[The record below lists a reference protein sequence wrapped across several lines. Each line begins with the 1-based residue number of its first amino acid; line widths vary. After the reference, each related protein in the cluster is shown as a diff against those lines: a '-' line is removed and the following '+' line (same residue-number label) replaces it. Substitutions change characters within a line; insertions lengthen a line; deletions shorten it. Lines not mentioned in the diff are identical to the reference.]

1 MTVNDPAGQTWY
13 SLPEVAEILDIR
25 LRDVRALLRDHT
37 LAGKRRDGEDSPFL
51 VPADFLLTAE
61 DGAAEPG
68 PVPSLRGT
76 LIQLTDGGFT
86 TDEAVDWLL
95 TEQPE
100 LGATPIAALRARRIH
115 EVRRVAQTR
124 AV

>member
-1 MTVNDPAGQTWY
+1 MTIDDSTGMRWY
-13 SLPEVAEILDIR
+13 SLPEVAELLDVR
-25 LRDVRALLRDHT
+25 LRDVRSLLRDHS
-37 LAGKRRDGEDSPFL
+37 LAGSRRGEDGPFL
-51 VPADFLLTAE
+51 VPSAFILTAE
-61 DGAAEPG
+61 DGAAQPG

-76 LIQLTDGGFT
+76 LMQLMDTGFEP
-86 TDEAVDWLL
+86 EAAVEWLL

-100 LGATPIAALRARRIH
+100 LGSTPIAALRDKRIH

>member
-1 MTVNDPAGQTWY
+1 MTIDDSTGMRWY
-13 SLPEVAEILDIR
+13 SLPEVAELLDVR
-25 LRDVRALLRDHT
+25 LRDVRSLLRDHS
-37 LAGKRRDGEDSPFL
+37 LAGSRRGEDGPFL
-51 VPADFLLTAE
+51 VPAAFILTAE
-61 DGAAEPG
+61 DGAAQPG

-76 LIQLTDGGFT
+76 LMQLMDTGFEP
-86 TDEAVDWLL
+86 EAAVEWLL

-100 LGATPIAALRARRIH
+100 LGSTPIAALRDKRIH